1 AAKLILFTSHHFP
14 PLVQFFYITGEAAR
28 RKAPGEGLRAPIT
41 YPGCGVPGAGTS
53 GAHRWYPSRG
63 GVVHTR
69 QFGPS
74 RALSSPYRAGVRF
87 TRSPLSNLMRVAFPW
102 AVSFRCTSDGP
113 GWVVRMPR
121 RRSTTGGTHRAEG
134 RVSMRGWSAPAVMS
148 GMVT

>member
-1 AAKLILFTSHHFP
+1 AAGCRLGNLEQFARFRRQADLVHVTPLPAVGPVLLHYGRSCAEESTRGRIARTDHVPGLRCARCWDEQGT
-14 PLVQFFYITGEAAR
+14 PLVS
-28 RKAPGEGLRAPIT
+28 L
-41 YPGCGVPGAGTS
+41 
-53 GAHRWYPSRG
+53 SR

-113 GWVVRMPR
+113 GWVVR
-121 RRSTTGGTHRAEG
+121 
-134 RVSMRGWSAPAVMS
+134 
-148 GMVT
+148 